1 MNNLEEGKL
10 SSSNRSLSDLHDD
23 ILQHILSFS
32 NLEKQLERA
41 YYQKGGD
48 TSIPPL
54 TCSDSPSTGFGA
66 YKSFR
71 SMWIGRFFCDIS
83 LKASIIYVVPVIS
96 ITLIT
101 QILALLLYVGS
112 KVQCFGMC
120 RIYLSTLM

>member
-32 NLEKQLERA
+32 NLEKRLERA

-54 TCSDSPSTGFGA
+54 TCSDSPSTRFGT

-96 ITLIT
+96 IT
-101 QILALLLYVGS
+101 QILAPLLYVGS